1 MMTTYQSPPAVLSAA
16 KAAARAHAV
25 EVRRQACA
33 DYGRLAAEKLAIQAD
48 RLGGS
53 CGTVIGGYWPMG
65 DEIDPRP
72 LLDILAGR
80 GCVVGL
86 PVVVARGQ
94 PLLFRQWGVGDV
106 LEQGLH
112 GTSHPAA
119 TAATVVPDLLLV
131 PLLAFDMAGYRL
143 GYGGGYYDRT
153 LAGLRQ
159 RHHVTAIGVAFAAQ
173 RVQAVPRDH
182 HDQRLDLVLTEHG
195 MVKPETS

>member
-1 MMTTYQSPPAVLSAA
+1 MTTEIFPSADLPAA

-25 EVRRQACA
+25 VVRRRAFA
-33 DYGRLAAEKLAIQAD
+33 DDSRVAAEKLAIQAD
-48 RLGGS
+48 RLGFS
-53 CGTVIGGYWPMG
+53 CGTVVGGYWPMG
-65 DEIDPRP
+65 DEIDPGP

-94 PLLFRQWGVGDV
+94 PLLFRQWEIGDP

-112 GTSHPAA
+112 GTCHP
-119 TAATVVPDLLLV
+119 TAKAPEVIPDLLLV
-131 PLLAFDMAGYRL
+131 PLLAFDGLGYRL

-153 LAGLRQ
+153 LAVLRQ
-159 RHHVTAIGVAFAAQ
+159 HTHVTAIGVAFAAQ
-173 RVQAVPRDH
+173 RVEAVPRDR
-182 HDQRLDLVLTEHG
+182 HDQRLDLILTEQG